1 MRRKISGMANRL
13 PWQHHCHRT
22 GHAVIN
28 LAALFLALLSQGIFM
43 EATTA
48 QVNEL
53 ERRIDLSIAIA
64 DVEKEMDQRLKRM
77 GKNMKVA
84 GFRPGKVPFSIV
96 KQQYGDQA
104 RHEVLAEEL
113 DRVFGESVVAQKLR
127 VAGYP
132 RIEPKATESA
142 THLEFSAIFEVYP
155 EFAPGDISSAEIERP
170 VLEVTDAEVDKTLDI
185 LRKQR
190 VRYEAA
196 DRAAQKE
203 DRVVIDFLGK
213 KDGEAFQGGSA
224 NDYPFVLG
232 QGMML
237 PEFEQAV
244 EGCKAGETKNFDM
257 TFPADYFA
265 KDMAGQTVQFEITVK
280 QVMAPKLPD
289 VDADFAKMMGIAD
302 GDVAKMRAEVE
313 GNLKREVKRRIE
325 GQIKDQV
332 MEALLKANPIAVP
345 SALINNEVQR
355 LMQAA
360 RQDMEQRGMKVKDM
374 PIQPEW
380 FTDQAKRRVTLGLI
394 LAEVVRKEELQAKPE
409 QVRAM
414 VEETAASYEHPEEV
428 IRWYYAQPQ
437 RLSEVEGVVIEGNVV
452 DWALGKAKVTD
463 KAAVFDELMG
473 QKQ

>member
-1 MRRKISGMANRL
+1 
-13 PWQHHCHRT
+13 
-22 GHAVIN
+22 
-28 LAALFLALLSQGIFM
+28 M

-48 QVNEL
+48 QANEL
-53 ERRIDLSIAIA
+53 ERRIDLSIVIA
-64 DVEKEMDQRLKRM
+64 NVEKEMEQRLKRM
-77 GKNMKVA
+77 GKNIKMA

-104 RHEVLAEEL
+104 RHEVLSEEL
-113 DRVFGESVVAQKLR
+113 DRVFGETVTAQKMR

-132 RIEPKATESA
+132 RIEPKSTEST

-155 EFAPGDISSAEIERP
+155 EFTPADMSTAEIERP
-170 VLEVTDAEVDKTLDI
+170 VLEVTAAEVDKTLDI

-190 VRYEAA
+190 VAYEDT
-196 DRAAQKE
+196 DRAAARE

-213 KDGEAFQGGSA
+213 KDGEPFQGGQA
-224 NDYPFVLG
+224 TDYPFVLG

-237 PEFEQAV
+237 PDFESAV
-244 EGCKAGETKNFDM
+244 EGAKTGQSKTFDL

-265 KDMAGQTVQFEITVK
+265 KDLAGETVQFEITVK
-280 QVMAPKLPD
+280 QVQAPKLPE
-289 VDADFAKMMGIAD
+289 VDAEFAKGMGIAD
-302 GDVAKMRAEVE
+302 GDVTKMRDEIE

-325 GQIKDQV
+325 GKVKEQV
-332 MEALLKANPIAVP
+332 MDALIKANQIATP
-345 SALINNEVQR
+345 GALVDMEIQR

-360 RQDMEQRGMKVKDM
+360 RQDMEQRGMKVADM

-380 FTDQAKRRVTLGLI
+380 FADQAKRRVTLGLI
-394 LAEVVRKEELQAKPE
+394 LAELVKTEKLQANPE

-414 VEETAASYEHPEEV
+414 VEENAQSYEQPDEV
-428 IRWYYAQPQ
+428 VRWYYAQPQ
-437 RLSEVEGVVIEGNVV
+437 RLGEVEGLVIEGNVV
-452 DWALGKAKVTD
+452 DWVLGKAKVTD